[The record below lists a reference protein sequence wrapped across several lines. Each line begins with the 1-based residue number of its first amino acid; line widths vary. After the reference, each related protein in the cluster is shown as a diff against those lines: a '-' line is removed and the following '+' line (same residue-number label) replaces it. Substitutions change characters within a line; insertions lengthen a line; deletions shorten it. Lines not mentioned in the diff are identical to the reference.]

1 MRLQAVE
8 VARWLRRRVE
18 NVAVALLSVMFAT
31 FILQIFFRYVLNN
44 PVGWSEEV
52 IITTW
57 LWSVLWGAAFVL
69 RESEEI
75 RFDII
80 YSNIGEGARRVF
92 TAVSGL
98 ALIVLYGI
106 SLPGAYSYVS
116 FMRVERSAYLQ
127 VPISWLYS
135 VYVIFAVACVGR
147 YCWLVYQAVRGARSP
162 ATDPAQ
168 LVDSSVP
175 VSPFA
180 LCIVTIV
187 FLGTLGLPIGH
198 SMIAASILYLLLS
211 GLDLGTVAE
220 QILHELFN
228 SYVLLAIPLFILA
241 ADLMNIGSLTD
252 RLLQFC
258 LVLVGRFRG
267 GLGHVNVVANMI
279 FAGMSGSAIADAVGV
294 GRIIIGMMTKDG
306 RYPVA
311 YAGAITASA
320 AIIGPIIPPSI
331 PMVLYALISDTSIG
345 YLFLGGFV
353 PEIMLGVAFMTM
365 NSVIARRRNYPVE
378 PPVPLRKVPRITLRA
393 FPALMLPVILLFGIY
408 GGVMTPTE
416 GAAAAAFYALF
427 ASTVL
432 YRAVTWNQLYGAILT
447 SGKASTSIG
456 ILIAG
461 ALVFNYVVTSENIP
475 KSLQA
480 LMSGYHLSAGGFLL
494 IVNIVLLILGCLL
507 EGSTILLVVV
517 PIFIPTA
524 KALGIDLVHFGVVVV
539 VNIMIGLLT
548 PPYGLLLF
556 VLANMTKQPLT
567 AIVREA
573 APFIFTAIVLLAFI
587 TVVPESILWLP
598 RLMGYKG

>member
-1 MRLQAVE
+1 MVPTPFTICI
-8 VARWLRRRVE
+8 VA
-18 NVAVALLSVMFAT
+18 
-31 FILQIFFRYVLNN
+31 
-44 PVGWSEEV
+44 
-52 IITTW
+52 
-57 LWSVLWGAAFVL
+57 
-69 RESEEI
+69 
-75 RFDII
+75 
-80 YSNIGEGARRVF
+80 
-92 TAVSGL
+92 
-98 ALIVLYGI
+98 IVL
-106 SLPGAYSYVS
+106 LGA
-116 FMRVERSAYLQ
+116 
-127 VPISWLYS
+127 
-135 VYVIFAVACVGR
+135 
-147 YCWLVYQAVRGARSP
+147 
-162 ATDPAQ
+162 
-168 LVDSSVP
+168 
-175 VSPFA
+175 
-180 LCIVTIV
+180 
-187 FLGTLGLPIGH
+187 LGLPIGH
-198 SMIAASILYLLLS
+198 AMIAASILYLLLT
-211 GLDLGTVAE
+211 GLDLGTAAE
-220 QILHELFN
+220 QILNGLFN

-267 GLGHVNVVANMI
+267 GLGHVNVAANMI
-279 FAGMSGSAIADAVGV
+279 FAGMSGSAIADAVGI
-294 GRIIIGMMTKDG
+294 GRIIIGMMTKHG

-345 YLFLGGFV
+345 YLFLGGV
-353 PEIMLGVAFMTM
+353 IPGVLLGVAFMTM

-432 YRAVTWNQLYGAILT
+432 YRAVTWKQLYVAILA
-447 SGKASTSIG
+447 SGKATTSIG
-456 ILIAG
+456 MLIAG
-461 ALVFNYVVTSENIP
+461 AMVFNYVVTIENVPNTVARIMGAYDL
-475 KSLQA
+475 SLF
-480 LMSGYHLSAGGFLL
+480 GFLL
-494 IVNIVLLILGCLL
+494 FVNVVLLILGCLL

-524 KALGIDLVHFGVVVV
+524 KALGVDLVHFGVVVV